1 MIAHTNERKVV
12 YLQSTLTYTHS
23 TLSVYR
29 SQQSSL
35 CLIAWSG
42 AALLRH
48 HSNCRPTVRRTCDLF
63 LQTSP
68 YVPFFPL
75 VEDIF
80 ANAHSRLGRNLCRYT
95 FNKWVSSKTDGTLLS
110 ARDLNRLSKFS
121 AFQHNLFYFQARK
134 DFFSPVSRIKCW
146 QINVSAKHR
155 CAHICRLSFNIRN
168 RDTTGYS
175 GQFPALLVA
184 TKAYF
189 FIKKP
194 QVF

>member
-1 MIAHTNERKVV
+1 M
-12 YLQSTLTYTHS
+12 LD
-23 TLSVYR
+23 
-29 SQQSSL
+29 
-35 CLIAWSG
+35 CLK
-42 AALLRH
+42 R
-48 HSNCRPTVRRTCDLF
+48 RRTAATSF
-63 LQTSP
+63 QLQTYSTENLWFVFTNFP
-68 YVPFFPL
+68 LCSFFFFPL

-80 ANAHSRLGRNLCRYT
+80 ANAHSHLGRNLCRYT

-146 QINVSAKHR
+146 QINVSAKHW

-168 RDTTGYS
+168 RDTTRYS

>member
-1 MIAHTNERKVV
+1 MKGKSYTCSLHSHIHT
-12 YLQSTLTYTHS
+12 L
-23 TLSVYR
+23 R
-29 SQQSSL
+29 SACTDHSSL
-35 CLIAWSG
+35 VCAWLLE
-42 AALLRH
+42 AAPH
-48 HSNCRPTVRRTCDLF
+48 CCDIIPTADLQYGELVICFYKLPLMF
-63 LQTSP
+63 LFF
-68 YVPFFPL
+68 FFPL

-80 ANAHSRLGRNLCRYT
+80 ANAHSHLGRNLCRYT

-168 RDTTGYS
+168 RDTTRYS

-194 QVF
+194 KVF